1 MTYTLS
7 LLAKKDLSNI
17 WEYTFEHWSSEQADK
32 YIHEIIDALGKLCKN
47 PHSGADYSMVR
58 EGYQGIKVKSHI
70 VFYRISKENKLLII
84 RVLHQKMDTKSRLG
98 Q

>member
-7 LLAKKDLSNI
+7 LLAKKDISNI
-17 WEYTFEHWSSEQADK
+17 WEYTFEYWSSEQADK
-32 YIHEIIDALGKLCKN
+32 YIREIMDAMGKLYKN

-58 EGYQGIKVKSHI
+58 EGYRGIKVKSHI
-70 VFYRISKENKLLII
+70 VFYRITKENKLLII
-84 RVLHQKMDTKSRLG
+84 RVLHQKMDIKSRLG